1 VARPG
6 SPLTTARFG
15 QLASLLPDCPST
27 QDIVR
32 AAAANGAPEGFVAVA
47 DHQTAGRG
55 RRGRTW
61 SDEPGQ
67 ALMFS
72 LLLRPEAPT
81 AELAPL
87 ALVLGIAVAE
97 ALPVAARL
105 RWPNDVVA
113 GGAKLAGIL
122 TELETPADGGRYV
135 VAGIGINVNTPPAD
149 LPETDR
155 LPATSLL
162 VETGGPCDR
171 LALLHAVTGRIQAT
185 YREWE
190 ERGFTA
196 LFDRFRALDELAGRD
211 VALQLGDGVAEGV
224 AAGVDAA
231 GRLVVQ
237 LPDGSERRLDAGEVV
252 RVDDDPTDR

>member
-27 QDIVR
+27 QDIAR
-32 AAAANGAPEGFVAVA
+32 AAAATGAPEGFIAVA

-61 SDEPGQ
+61 SDAPGQ

-72 LLLRPEAPT
+72 VLLRPEAPT
-81 AELAPL
+81 AELSPL

-97 ALPVAARL
+97 ALPVPARL
-105 RWPNDVVA
+105 RWPNDVVVD
-113 GGAKLAGIL
+113 GAKVAGIL
-122 TELETPADGGRYV
+122 TELETPAGGGRYV
-135 VAGIGINVNTPPAD
+135 VAGIGINVNAPPDD

-162 VETGGPCDR
+162 AETGTAHDR
-171 LALLHAVTGRIQAT
+171 LALLHAVTDRIQAT

-190 ERGFTA
+190 ALGFAA
-196 LFDRFRALDELAGRD
+196 LFDRFRALDDLAGRE
-211 VALQLGDGVAEGV
+211 VVLQLGDGIAEGV

-231 GRLVVQ
+231 GRLV
-237 LPDGSERRLDAGEVV
+237 LELADGSERRLDAGEVV
-252 RVDDDPTDR
+252 RVDDDPTGR

>member
-6 SPLTTARFG
+6 SPLTTGRFG
-15 QLASLLPDCPST
+15 QLASLLPDCAST

-32 AAAANGAPEGFVAVA
+32 AAAGNGAPEGFVAVT

-61 SDEPGQ
+61 SDEPGE
-67 ALMFS
+67 ALMLS
-72 LLLRPEAPT
+72 LLLRPDAPT
-81 AELAPL
+81 EQLAPL

-105 RWPNDVVA
+105 RWPNDVVI

-135 VAGIGINVNTPPAD
+135 VAGIGINVNTPAD
-149 LPETDR
+149 GLPGTDR

-162 VETGGPCDR
+162 VETGARHDR
-171 LALLHAVTGRIQAT
+171 LALLHDVLGRIQAT

-190 ERGFTA
+190 ELGFPA
-196 LFDRFRALDELAGRD
+196 LFDRFRELDDLAGRE
-211 VALQLGDGVAEGV
+211 VVLQRGDGVTEGT
-224 AAGVDAA
+224 AAGVDGT

-237 LPDGSERRLDAGEVV
+237 LADGSEHRLDAGEVV
-252 RVDDDPTDR
+252 RVDDDPQGR

>member
-15 QLASLLPDCPST
+15 QLASVLPDCPST

-32 AAAANGAPEGFVAVA
+32 AAAATGAPEGFIAVA

-72 LLLRPEAPT
+72 LLLRPDAPT
-81 AELAPL
+81 PELAPL

-105 RWPNDVVA
+105 RWPNDVVLD
-113 GGAKLAGIL
+113 GAKLAGIL

-135 VAGIGINVNTPPAD
+135 VAGIGINVNTPADQLPA
-149 LPETDR
+149 TDR
-155 LPATSLL
+155 LPAASLL
-162 VETGGPCDR
+162 AATGERQDR
-171 LALLHAVTGRIQAT
+171 LALLHAVTDRIQAT

-190 ERGFTA
+190 ELGFAA
-196 LFDRFRALDELAGRD
+196 LFDRFRALDDLAGRE
-211 VALQLGDGVAEGV
+211 VVLQLGDGMAEGV
-224 AAGVDAA
+224 AAGVDVA
-231 GRLVVQ
+231 GRLVVE
-237 LPDGSERRLDAGEVV
+237 LADGSELRLDAGEVV
-252 RVDDDPTDR
+252 RVDDDPAGR

>member
-1 VARPG
+1 
-6 SPLTTARFG
+6 
-15 QLASLLPDCPST
+15 LPDCAST

-61 SDEPGQ
+61 SDEPGE

-72 LLLRPEAPT
+72 LLLRPERPT
-81 AELAPL
+81 EQLAPL

-97 ALPVAARL
+97 AMPGARL
-105 RWPNDVVA
+105 RWPNDVVT

-122 TELETPADGGRYV
+122 TELETPTAGGRYV
-135 VAGIGINVNTPPAD
+135 VAGIGINVNTPADGLPA
-149 LPETDR
+149 TDR

-162 VETGGPCDR
+162 AETGQRHDR
-171 LALLHAVTGRIQAT
+171 MSLLHDLLGRIQAT

-190 ERGFTA
+190 ELGFPA
-196 LFDRFRALDELAGRD
+196 LFDRFRALDDLAGRE
-211 VALQLGDGVAEGV
+211 VVLQLGDGITEGV
-224 AAGVDAA
+224 AAGVDGT

-237 LPDGSERRLDAGEVV
+237 LADGSEHRLDAGEVV
-252 RVDDDPTDR
+252 RVDDDPTGR

>member
-6 SPLTTARFG
+6 SPLTTGRFG
-15 QLASLLPDCPST
+15 QLASFLPDCAST

-32 AAAANGAPEGFVAVA
+32 AAAATGAPEGFVAVA

-72 LLLRPEAPT
+72 LLLRPEPPT
-81 AELAPL
+81 EQLAPL

-97 ALPVAARL
+97 ALPVEARL

-122 TELETPADGGRYV
+122 TELETPAGAGRYV
-135 VAGIGINVNTPPAD
+135 VAGIGINVNTPAD
-149 LPETDR
+149 GLPETDR

-162 VETGGPCDR
+162 AETGERHDR
-171 LALLHAVTGRIQAT
+171 LALLHDVLGRIQAT

-190 ERGFTA
+190 ELGFPA
-196 LFDRFRALDELAGRD
+196 LFDRFRLLDDLAGRE
-211 VALQLGDGVAEGV
+211 VALQLGDGFTEGA
-224 AAGVDAA
+224 AAGVDGT

-237 LPDGSERRLDAGEVV
+237 LADGSEQRLDAGEVV
-252 RVDDDPTDR
+252 RVDDDPAGR